1 MGSVIEFLRVF
12 QYINGLASGY
22 FLYRLCGCFVT
33 WKDSRWAKITGF
45 LGLTSLMVL
54 PIYMV
59 DVTNVLGLLLGMTVL
74 VIICSEGTIAAKFST
89 VVIFYPVVL
98 GLSFLKY
105 DIAPLFFIKFIG
117 ANVVNVTASISVLL
131 ASTAVWAGI
140 FIFFRDRLKGIKRY
154 MTTRIYLT
162 TDILCMAAFTAI
174 LAAII
179 FPSDYDREINA
190 ASRFTYQPKVG
201 YLIVA
206 ASIISILA
214 SLVLMQRMT
223 ESVKE
228 QMQLQAEKIKT
239 EYYQTL
245 LEQQERTRKLV
256 HDINNHFQMVEGYLR
271 EKNIDEAVSY
281 LARMKE
287 SLPAGTGRKFCSD
300 SAVNALLNSRY
311 TRLLEM
317 HADVHFNIDIG
328 NMTGI
333 EPMDLCTL
341 FGNILDNA
349 IEALEQ
355 VGEERRTVKLQ
366 ARCEKGLFTVSAV
379 NSKVNGI
386 VEQDGHI
393 LTGKDEKDV
402 HGYGIENIKEITC
415 RYGGKMEI
423 SYTEDEFSILVYM
436 QV

>member
-1 MGSVIEFLRVF
+1 MGFFGLSRCDIL
-12 QYINGLASGY
+12 QLYI
-22 FLYRLCGCFVT
+22 
-33 WKDSRWAKITGF
+33 
-45 LGLTSLMVL
+45 
-54 PIYMV
+54 
-59 DVTNVLGLLLGMTVL
+59 DVTNVLGLFLGDDSAQ
-74 VIICSEGTIAAKFST
+74 IICSEGTIAAKFST

-98 GLSFLKY
+98 GISFLRY
-105 DIAPLFFIKFIG
+105 DIAPLFFIKSHWS
-117 ANVVNVTASISVLL
+117 NVVNVTARFAVLL
-131 ASTAVWAGI
+131 AGRLLKGN
-140 FIFFRDRLKGIKRY
+140 FYFFRDRFKEIKRY

-179 FPSDYDREINA
+179 FLSIGDREINA

-271 EKNIDEAVSY
+271 EKNIDGAVSY

-355 VGEERRTVKLQ
+355 VGEEKRKVKLQ

-386 VEQDGHI
+386 VEQNGRI